1 MERPRED
8 KFVSQLSLV
17 DSDIR
22 KSPFSTSRRMKQ
34 DERFHY
40 EFTQERKTNYLR
52 TIILFTTLQ
61 LFYYFTI
68 GTESAYFLRLEQ
80 NDQRF

>member
-1 MERPRED
+1 MERLREN
-8 KFVSQLSLV
+8 KFASQLGLV

-22 KSPFSTSRRMKQ
+22 KSPFSTSRRMNQ

-40 EFTQERKTNYLR
+40 EFTQERKTNYLK

-68 GTESAYFLRLEQ
+68 GTESAYFLRSEQ